1 MCTETYGRDAKTV
14 TVNED
19 RQRLLTFGAIGV
31 LNTFVDVV
39 IFLILRHVTVQIILA
54 NIIST
59 SVALTG
65 SYFLNKRFTFRAT
78 TSTRRSLPLFLLI
91 TIVGLWV
98 LQPIVIKLVLILLHT
113 TLVSSLATTVVA
125 HPGKYYELIAKL
137 AATPATLTWNFVL
150 YKRVVFKSSD
160 VV

>member
-1 MCTETYGRDAKTV
+1 M

-19 RQRLLTFGAIGV
+19 RQRLLTFGAIGL
-31 LNTFVDVV
+31 LNTIVDVV
-39 IFLILRHVTVQIILA
+39 IFLLLRHISVQIILA

-65 SYFLNKRFTFRAT
+65 SYFLNKRFAFRAT

-98 LQPIVIKLVLILLHT
+98 LQPIVIKLVLVLLHT
-113 TLVSSLATTVVA
+113 ALVSGLASTVVA
-125 HPGKYYELIAKL
+125 HASKYNELIAKL
-137 AATPATLTWNFVL
+137 AATPATLTWNFVM
-150 YKRVVFKSSD
+150 YKRVVFKSSN